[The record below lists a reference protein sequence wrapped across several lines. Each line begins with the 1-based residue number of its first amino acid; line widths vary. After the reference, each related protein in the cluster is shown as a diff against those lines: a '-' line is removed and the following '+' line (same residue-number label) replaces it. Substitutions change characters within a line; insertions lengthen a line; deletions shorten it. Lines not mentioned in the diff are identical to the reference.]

1 MDRGVFG
8 SKFLG
13 ATGISLVFFMVMLCG
28 NAFARE
34 EGRSQRGYA
43 GRGGHGHEEIRM
55 GHERYHYRNGR
66 FFRLGWFGLEI
77 GVIAPPA
84 GVIVT
89 TIPAGHRTV
98 IAGKTTYFVYDNV
111 YYTTCPSG
119 YIVVPPP
126 VVPVATTSV
135 VMTAPVSGETV
146 TVNVP
151 NANGSYTAVTLV
163 RRNNGYVGPQGEF
176 YLGNPTVDQLKTL
189 YGK

>member
-13 ATGISLVFFMVMLCG
+13 VTGISLVFFMVMLCG

-34 EGRSQRGYA
+34 ESRSQRGYA
-43 GRGGHGHEEIRM
+43 GRGGRGHEEIRV
-55 GHERYHYRNGR
+55 GHERYHYRDGR
-66 FFRLGWFGLEI
+66 FFRLGWFGFEI
-77 GVIAPPA
+77 GVIAPPV

-89 TIPAGHRTV
+89 TIPSGHRTV
-98 IAGKTTYFVYDNV
+98 IVRGTTYYAYDDV
-111 YYTTCPSG
+111 YYTPCPSG

-126 VVPVATTSV
+126 AVSVAP
-135 VMTAPVSGETV
+135 APVVTSAPVLSETV

-151 NANGSYTAVTLV
+151 NANGSYTAVPLV

-176 YLGNPTVDQLKTL
+176 YSGNPTVDQLKTL